1 MSGSLDRKN
10 AIIAKQR
17 LLDSRI
23 NMRDSMRNKKKVDC
37 NIFSLGLMG
46 SSLFFALL
54 APANAFAGPR
64 FDGLTPEKKQVEE
77 AKKADSESESRLVS
91 PTAAQSPAQMITPA
105 SKPATVATNVSSQVT
120 SVSAP
125 ASFESAAKDKSE
137 KVAPKYIERGYRHE
151 WMFKGDVDFLKVSTK
166 SKPSESALNE
176 QGLSMSAELL
186 YGYFIGEFVEPVFE
200 LGYSQSKNKVGEFDG
215 TSRKLSWGA
224 GMLFNLPLMN
234 EEKDARL
241 HLAKWVPFGGLLVM
255 SETTENDG
263 KLASTSSSNNKNLM
277 TNLVAGARYMAYP
290 NVSINTSLRLSY
302 EKSSTEAEADS
313 KSGGER
319 SKVRIQAR
327 LLGFS
332 LLF

>member
-1 MSGSLDRKN
+1 M
-10 AIIAKQR
+10 
-17 LLDSRI
+17 RI
-23 NMRDSMRNKKKVDC
+23 EKKVVC
-37 NIFSLGLMG
+37 TMFLLGLMG
-46 SSLFFALL
+46 GSIVFSLLD
-54 APANAFAGPR
+54 PANAFAGPR

-77 AKKADSESESRLVS
+77 AKRTDLEGESRLVS
-91 PTAAQSPAQMITPA
+91 PTATQSPAQMITPA
-105 SKPATVATNVSSQVT
+105 S
-120 SVSAP
+120 AP
-125 ASFESAAKDKSE
+125 GSNEIAAKNTSE
-137 KVAPKYIERGYRHE
+137 KDAPKYKERGYRHE

-176 QGLSMSAELL
+176 QGLSMNAELL

-200 LGYSQSKNKVGEFDG
+200 LGYSQSKNKVGDFDG

-224 GMLFNLPLMN
+224 GVLFNLPLMN
-234 EEKDARL
+234 DEKDARL

-255 SETTENDG
+255 SETSENDG

-277 TNLVAGARYMAYP
+277 TNLVAGARFMAYP

-302 EKSSTEAEADS
+302 EKSSTEAEAEADS